1 MSDNRIRVG
10 MLLVIVCCAT
20 GSIAAQSISPT
31 SSQSTSATGTGETD
45 AQQTGT
51 DETAPRKSS
60 PPAGDVSLST
70 IKDPAPVYVSALDGT
85 GLISQDEGQRGR
97 FLIGAN
103 FSGGY
108 DTNPTGLE
116 NAPKS
121 GVFLLSPFLGL
132 QGNSPQLHYVVQ
144 YLPTFSRFT
153 SSSYD
158 PASMHLGS
166 ADIAGRLNER
176 WNWYGDVLGRHGLQS
191 ISQSAPRQS
200 VPIGDVPGTAPAGNA
215 FNPNINT
222 ITSVDGRAGLSHLL
236 SQRSTLGFMAENSYT
251 NYNTLI
257 GSSLIGTA
265 STAYMYAAT
274 PALQWITYASAT
286 RYYGFVHC
294 YAFGGEAG
302 LEWKP
307 EEHTY
312 LHLSGGPQMDT
323 SGCGKQQEFSYQA
336 AYSHRVMQRSQIYVT
351 SAREAGSTDLGPGL
365 WQQTD
370 SIGYQHDFGRRETI
384 AFDFGY
390 ISTTGL
396 QKSDDYS
403 GKYVDGIY
411 THVLGHGLRA
421 ILSYRWY
428 AGDTSQFNFT
438 RTTALLSIA
447 WAPTAGHLFQ

>member
-1 MSDNRIRVG
+1 MNNTLRIAMV
-10 MLLVIVCCAT
+10 LLTMCVLT
-20 GSIAAQSISPT
+20 GSMRG
-31 SSQSTSATGTGETD
+31 QSTSSSASQPTAADGTGETD

-51 DETAPRKSS
+51 EDTLQHMSS
-60 PPAGDVSLST
+60 EPAEDISLST
-70 IKDPAPVYVSALDGT
+70 NKEPAPVYVSALDGT
-85 GLISQDEGQRGR
+85 GLISQNEAQRGR

-103 FSGGY
+103 VSGGY

-132 QGNSPQLHYVVQ
+132 QGNSPNLHYVVQ

-158 PASMHLGS
+158 PGSMHLGS
-166 ADIAGRLNER
+166 ADIAGHLNER

-191 ISQSAPRQS
+191 ISQSAPQQS
-200 VPIGDVPGTAPAGNA
+200 VPIGDVPGTAPGGNV
-215 FNPNINT
+215 FNPNLNT
-222 ITSVDGRAGLSHLL
+222 ITSVDGRAGLSYLL
-236 SQRSTLGFMAENSYT
+236 SERSTLGFMAENSYT
-251 NYNTLI
+251 SYNTLT
-257 GSSLIGTA
+257 GNSLIGTA
-265 STAYMYAAT
+265 STAYMYSAT
-274 PALQWITYASAT
+274 PALQWIAYGSAT

-312 LHLSGGPQMDT
+312 LHLTGGPQVDT

-336 AYSHRVMQRSQIYVT
+336 AYSHRVTQRSQIYVT
-351 SAREAGSTDLGPGL
+351 SSREAGSTDLGPGL

-370 SIGYQHDFGRRETI
+370 SIGYQRDFGRRETI

-390 ISTTGL
+390 VSTTGL

-411 THVLGHGLRA
+411 THILGHGLRA
-421 ILSYRWY
+421 IFSYRWY

>member
-1 MSDNRIRVG
+1 MNNRLRIG
-10 MLLVIVCCAT
+10 MLLLTVCLVP
-20 GSIAAQSISPT
+20 GSMRA
-31 SSQSTSATGTGETD
+31 QSTSSPVSPSDPSPGTQGETD
-45 AQQTGT
+45 APQTGT
-51 DETAPRKSS
+51 EDSLQHLS
-60 PPAGDVSLST
+60 PPPAEDISLST
-70 IKDPAPVYVSALDGT
+70 NKDPAPVYVSALDGT
-85 GLISQDEGQRGR
+85 GLISQNEAQRGR

-121 GVFLLSPFLGL
+121 GEFLLSPFVGL
-132 QGNSPQLHYVVQ
+132 QGNSANLHYVVQ

-158 PASMHLGS
+158 AGSMHLGS
-166 ADIAGRLNER
+166 GNIAGRLNER
-176 WNWYGDVLGRHGLQS
+176 WNWYGEVLGRHGLQS
-191 ISQSAPRQS
+191 ISQSGPQQS

-215 FNPNINT
+215 FNPNLNT
-222 ITSVDGRAGLSHLL
+222 ITSVDGRAGLSYLL
-236 SQRSTLGFMAENSYT
+236 SERSTLGFVAENSYT

-257 GSSLIGTA
+257 GNSLIGIA
-265 STAYMYAAT
+265 STGYTYAAT

-294 YAFGGEAG
+294 YAFGGEVG

-307 EEHTY
+307 EEHTF
-312 LHLSGGPQMDT
+312 LHLSGGPQVD
-323 SGCGKQQEFSYQA
+323 SSACGKQQSFSYRA
-336 AYSHRVMQRSQIYVT
+336 AFSRRVTPRSQIYMT
-351 SAREAGSTDLGPGL
+351 SAREVGSTDLEPGL

-370 SIGYQHDFGRRETI
+370 SIGYQYDFESRESI

-390 ISTTGL
+390 VSATGN
-396 QKSDDYS
+396 QNTDEYS
-403 GKYVDGIY
+403 EKYVDGIY
-411 THVLGHGLRA
+411 THILGHGLRA

-438 RTTALLSIA
+438 RTSALLSIA
-447 WAPTAGHLFQ
+447 WTPTAGHLFQ

>member
-1 MSDNRIRVG
+1 M
-10 MLLVIVCCAT
+10 
-20 GSIAAQSISPT
+20 AAD
-31 SSQSTSATGTGETD
+31 GTRETD

-51 DETAPRKSS
+51 EDTLPHMSS
-60 PPAGDVSLST
+60 QPAEDVSLST
-70 IKDPAPVYVSALDGT
+70 NKEPAPVYVSALDGT
-85 GLISQDEGQRGR
+85 GLISQNEAQRGR
-97 FLIGAN
+97 FLIGAK

-108 DTNPTGLE
+108 DTNPSGLE
-116 NAPKS
+116 DAPKS
-121 GVFLLSPFLGL
+121 GVYLFSPFLGL
-132 QGNSPQLHYVVQ
+132 QGNSANLNYVVQ
-144 YLPTFSRFT
+144 YLPTFSRYT

-158 PASMHLGS
+158 AASMHVASGN
-166 ADIAGRLNER
+166 IAGHLNER
-176 WNWYGDVLGRHGLQS
+176 WNWDAQVLGRYGQSS
-191 ISQSAPRQS
+191 ISQFAPQQS

-215 FNPNINT
+215 FNPNVST
-222 ITSVDGRAGLSHLL
+222 ITSVDGQAGLSYLL
-236 SQRSTLGFMAENSYT
+236 SDRSTLGFMAENFYT
-251 NYNTLI
+251 DYHTLT
-257 GSSLIGTA
+257 GNSLIGIAGT
-265 STAYMYAAT
+265 SYTYAAT
-274 PALQWITYASAT
+274 PTLQWITYASAT

-351 SAREAGSTDLGPGL
+351 SAREPGSTNVGPGL

-390 ISTTGL
+390 IGTTGL

-411 THVLGHGLRA
+411 THILGHGLRA
-421 ILSYRWY
+421 IFSYTWY

-438 RTTALLSIA
+438 RTIALLSIA
-447 WAPTAGHLFQ
+447 WAPTAGHLLQ